1 MIRTRCGMALTMP
14 RTAGLSGRTTVWCG
28 WRRPSDRSTRFC
40 LFGQAMPLAYC
51 TIMIVFPEV
60 ARARLDSA
68 LPPGATSETR
78 GSPAASATAAS
89 VACAFGEATRFARL
103 FAVAARGVADFFGR
117 SEAPPVFFALGI
129 GDLRPRR
136 RGRGGLAESPV
147 PALPRVLEL
156 HQAVERRL
164 HHVVRVGRAERR
176 SEERRVGKEWRSG
189 WGPEREKKNEVSH
202 N

>member
-1 MIRTRCGMALTMP
+1 MALTMP

-51 TIMIVFPEV
+51 TIMIVFPEA

-89 VACAFGEATRFARL
+89 AACAFGEATRFARL
-103 FAVAARGVADFFGR
+103 FAAAAPPAADFFGQ
-117 SEAPPVFFALGI
+117 SEAPPGFLAPGI
-129 GDLRPRR
+129 VGHRP
-136 RGRGGLAESPV
+136 
-147 PALPRVLEL
+147 PRP
-156 HQAVERRL
+156 
-164 HHVVRVGRAERR
+164 
-176 SEERRVGKEWRSG
+176 
-189 WGPEREKKNEVSH
+189 GP
-202 N
+202 